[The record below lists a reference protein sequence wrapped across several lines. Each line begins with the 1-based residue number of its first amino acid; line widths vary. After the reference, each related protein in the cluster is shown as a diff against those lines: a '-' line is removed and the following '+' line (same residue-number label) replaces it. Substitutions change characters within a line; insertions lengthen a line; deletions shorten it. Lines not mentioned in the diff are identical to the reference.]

1 MTEPYSLTSFKLP
14 ISLSVPR
21 HELERI
27 RKVLNKEITGSDEP
41 INIQLGDGSF
51 IENPKFSQHREQ
63 LKRAHWNLCA
73 SHPREI
79 EVIAYS
85 DGSLEIAQEC

>member
-1 MTEPYSLTSFKLP
+1 MKEPYSFTSFKLP
-14 ISLSVPR
+14 ISLSVPQ

-79 EVIAYS
+79 EVTVYS
-85 DGSLEIAQEC
+85 DGSLEIA